1 VSLVTERRESRP
13 WGLAGGGPGLPGE
26 NWFLPDGDE
35 ARAQRL
41 PAKVTI
47 GPGMWS
53 DPDPGRRRMGRAHRV
68 TSRIPEPGTR
78 YTASLAVAVE
88 RGNGAQVHRARA
100 RARLASMNVN
110 RTLQRAFGRF
120 LEDPASTRI
129 AAMLIGAAT
138 ITAVVVGG
146 VAMRLLDHR
155 EYPTLG
161 RAFWFTLQTVTTV
174 GYGDVT
180 PTTVIGRVVATAVML
195 TGIGFLTIT
204 TAAITSMF
212 VEASRRRLA
221 APVVDATGA
230 MVEDRARDLQAL
242 TARLDQIDEKLAAL
256 VEQTRP

>member
-1 VSLVTERRESRP
+1 
-13 WGLAGGGPGLPGE
+13 
-26 NWFLPDGDE
+26 
-35 ARAQRL
+35 
-41 PAKVTI
+41 
-47 GPGMWS
+47 
-53 DPDPGRRRMGRAHRV
+53 
-68 TSRIPEPGTR
+68 
-78 YTASLAVAVE
+78 
-88 RGNGAQVHRARA
+88 
-100 RARLASMNVN
+100 MNVY
-110 RTLQRAFGRF
+110 RTLQRALERF

-129 AAMLIGAAT
+129 AALLIGAAT

-195 TGIGFLTIT
+195 AGIGFLTIT

-221 APVVDATGA
+221 VPADATGA
-230 MVEDRARDLQAL
+230 MAEGRARDLQSL